1 MSVRHPSS
9 ETLTNPVSGL
19 WSRILWFLMPQKTRR
34 ALKDV
39 VAENVKL
46 IREQDDQQR
55 YFIDSRRAIC
65 DLSDRHEA
73 RANELQKKLDWIGP
87 MNTALADAHTEL
99 VLEKK
104 TLLDRALP
112 QFNEVVTTAIP

>member
-1 MSVRHPSS
+1 MSIRHPGCAKL
-9 ETLTNPVSGL
+9 ENPISGL
-19 WSRILWFLMPQKTRR
+19 WSRILWRLMPRATRQ

-39 VAENVKL
+39 AAENAMLVK
-46 IREQDDQQR
+46 QQSDQQR
-55 YFIDSRRAIC
+55 HFIESRRSIC
-65 DLSDRHEA
+65 DLSDRHAA

-87 MNTALADAHTEL
+87 MNTALADAHEEL

-104 TLLDRALP
+104 ALLERALP